1 MRRVIDRKI
10 YDTETAEE
18 IADVSAPCNDSG
30 DFAYEETHLYRTKN
44 GRWFIAGNGGPASRW
59 RRFDGNGMWGSG
71 QGLQPLDVH
80 EVVDLLERRG
90 LSAMI
95 EKHFA
100 DLLSEA

>member
-44 GRWFIAGNGGPASRW
+44 GRWFIAGNGGGSTATVCGAAAKGYSRSTFMRWSICWSGAASLR
-59 RRFDGNGMWGSG
+59 
-71 QGLQPLDVH
+71 
-80 EVVDLLERRG
+80 
-90 LSAMI
+90 
-95 EKHFA
+95 
-100 DLLSEA
+100 